1 VGYKWGE
8 EKRMTEQEMGAAP
21 ADQTMADL
29 LSEEEYHQ
37 PQRGEIRTGIVVSV
51 GPNEIVVDVGVKR
64 EGLVSPRDLERLSAE
79 ERAALS
85 VGAEVPVYVL
95 KPEDQDGNLIVSL
108 YLAQLE
114 KDWEQAE
121 EYLKSNE
128 IFEGKVIGYNKG
140 GLVVGFGRIRGFVP
154 ASQVADFPRQLSPD
168 EKINRLTR
176 QAGRDI
182 AVRVIEV
189 DRKRKRLIMSEQVAH
204 REWRERQ
211 RRKVM
216 DSLTEGQTVHGV
228 VTSLADF
235 GAFVDLGGTEGLVH
249 ISEISRQRIKHPRE
263 VLHVGDEVDV
273 YVLKLDRTGG
283 KIGLSLRRLQPDPW
297 TLVSTTYA
305 VGQRVEGTVT
315 NVVDFGVFAQLEGG
329 IEGLIHVSELS
340 NTPIAHPRDVV
351 ARGQRY
357 LLEIVKIDPERQRI
371 GLSLKRVPA
380 DEQAAWSAAQATP
393 AVESEAPADE
403 ASSSA
408 AGDVGDAT
416 GDVGDATGDTGDAT
430 GESQMETIEKEP
442 VA

>member
-1 VGYKWGE
+1 
-8 EKRMTEQEMGAAP
+8 MTEQEMGAAP

-408 AGDVGDAT
+408 AGDAGDAT
-416 GDVGDATGDTGDAT
+416 GDTGDATGDTGDAT

>member
-1 VGYKWGE
+1 
-8 EKRMTEQEMGAAP
+8 MTEQEMGAAP